1 MEEKT
6 LEQITQVR
14 DLNIKDLVPAH
25 IDGVT
30 IEVVDNKRQIHL
42 PVSMNGEKFFT
53 WRKRRGGVFYKDL
66 FFWLNKKEHG
76 KYVEASGEGI
86 LLILRIIEDNE
97 LEAFQSK
104 RLVHGKV
111 KDQHIM
117 VLKNLVDEKENAE
130 DYEYIKEIDLDDEE
144 EDENQNPLPMKNLDI
159 SLDEEETN
167 SGRSLSLFD

>member
-53 WRKRRGGVFYKDL
+53 DRKSV
-66 FFWLNKKEHG
+66 
-76 KYVEASGEGI
+76 V
-86 LLILRIIEDNE
+86 
-97 LEAFQSK
+97 
-104 RLVHGKV
+104 
-111 KDQHIM
+111 
-117 VLKNLVDEKENAE
+117 
-130 DYEYIKEIDLDDEE
+130 
-144 EDENQNPLPMKNLDI
+144 
-159 SLDEEETN
+159 
-167 SGRSLSLFD
+167 